1 VPPLELLD
9 HRRVPFAPQHAL
21 SGLSEAFFERCHRL
35 DEIRVHHVLPE
46 PGRPSEAEATQTKNL
61 RVAGLRSRW
70 KRSRAADLH
79 ARDVAEQKG
88 VFPLNALRYAGA
100 MFPIVAHDHPSFA
113 ATLERLADR
122 GEVDFEKVEGAVRA
136 ILADV
141 RARGDEAVRA
151 YVERFEKRAVPE
163 LFRRDYGGSTA
174 LERLDPKVRGVLE
187 RAAERIARF
196 HEHQKDPGFRYQEGG
211 ITLGTRTQAVDAA
224 AIYAPGGKARYPSSV
239 LMAAI
244 PARIA
249 GVREIL
255 LVTPLAGDA
264 DDDLLLASAHLA
276 GVTGVVDAGGA
287 QGIAAVAYGTATI
300 PRVDKVVG
308 PGNIYVATAKR
319 LVFGAVS
326 IDSIAGPSEILV
338 LADDTANPRVV
349 AADLLSQAE
358 HDEAAYPLLA
368 CTSHAIAEAVRD
380 ELEAQIA
387 SLPRRAIAEA
397 SVRGQGCAIV
407 VDGTDGLVAAANR
420 IASEHLSIQT
430 RDAHALA
437 DRVVRAGAIFVGH
450 ATPEAAGDYLA
461 GPSHVLPTGGAVRF
475 GSPLGVYD
483 FVTRSSVV
491 AYDAASLA
499 VQADDITAFARLEGL
514 EAHARAVDVRVAR

>member
-1 VPPLELLD
+1 
-9 HRRVPFAPQHAL
+9 
-21 SGLSEAFFERCHRL
+21 
-35 DEIRVHHVLPE
+35 
-46 PGRPSEAEATQTKNL
+46 
-61 RVAGLRSRW
+61 
-70 KRSRAADLH
+70 
-79 ARDVAEQKG
+79 
-88 VFPLNALRYAGA
+88 

-113 ATLERLADR
+113 ATLDRLSGR

-151 YVERFEKRAVPE
+151 YVERFEKRSPAA
-163 LFRRDYGGSTA
+163 LFRRDYGGRAA
-174 LERLDPKVRGVLE
+174 LDRLDPKVRGVLE
-187 RAAERIARF
+187 RAEARIARF
-196 HEHQKDPGFRYQEGG
+196 HEHQKDAGFRYEEGG
-211 ITLGTRTQAVDAA
+211 VTLGTRTQPVEAA

-239 LMAAI
+239 LMAAV

-264 DDDLLLASAHLA
+264 DDDLVLAAAHLA
-276 GVTGVVDAGGA
+276 GVTAVVDAGGA
-287 QGIAAVAYGTATI
+287 QGIAAVAYGTGTV
-300 PRVDKVVG
+300 PRVDKIVG

-338 LADDTANPRVV
+338 LADESADPRVV

-368 CTSHAIAEAVRD
+368 CTSHAIAEAVRA
-380 ELEAQIA
+380 EVEAQLA
-387 SLPRRAIAEA
+387 TLPRHAIAEA

-407 VDGTDGLVAAANR
+407 VEGASGLVEVANR
-420 IASEHLSIQT
+420 LAAEHLSIQT
-430 RDAHALA
+430 RDAESLA
-437 DRVVRAGAIFVGH
+437 ARVVRAGAIFVGH
-450 ATPEAAGDYLA
+450 ATPEAAGDYFA

-483 FVTRSSVV
+483 FVTRTSIV
-491 AYDAASLA
+491 AYDAPSLSA
-499 VQADDITAFARLEGL
+499 QAEDITVFARLEGL
-514 EAHARAVDVRVAR
+514 EAHARAVDVRVKR